1 MNHNISKKDI
11 RRLASYAL
19 RFRALLFLGIFLLV
33 LSVLF
38 GILSPFLIKYIFDTE
53 LPKSPLELRNI
64 LILSASFLLSEI
76 AGISLKY
83 IGNLQLQKIAL
94 SVVRDMREEMFIS
107 TQRQEIPFFDNLPA
121 GKILSQITNDTAAVG
136 DLYVTV
142 LSQFLS
148 SAVYIVGIFAALFW
162 IDAAFALLCIL
173 LILLFYGIVLF
184 YTRTATPHNHI
195 IRDRISDLNAMMN
208 ESIQGIAIIQ
218 SFNGQ
223 SKMQEDFEK
232 INADKLRSEMKLLT
246 LESALSHNIIGFL
259 RGFAMTLMFLFFGI
273 SVLKNGR
280 TVGLGIVYVYMHY
293 LGLLF
298 QQSYGIFDK
307 MPQLQRSVV
316 AAKHVFAFIDREG
329 KTDATEPVGEVQG
342 GLCFEHVSFAYKE
355 EDYVLKDISFSLEAG
370 QTLRLVGHTGSGKS
384 SVLNLLMKFYE
395 PQKGEIFIDR
405 QRLSRLSAK
414 SIRKYLG
421 IVLQEPYLFSGTVLD
436 NIRLGNPEISREQ
449 ALKALQSLGGDLVLQ
464 DLARGI
470 DENISERGS
479 NLSAGQR
486 QLISFAR
493 ALAHNPRILILD
505 EATSSIDSETEKI
518 IQDAMKVLMANRSTI
533 VIAHRLSTIR
543 HADKII
549 VLDKGRI
556 LEEGNHDSLIAAKG
570 KYYEMYQAQS
580 SRQNIG

>member
-370 QTLRLVGHTGSGKS
+370 QTLGLVGHTGSGKS